1 LRLGVH
7 DLLDD
12 GEQVEGGAR
21 QPVDARDR
29 HHVAGG
35 EGLQHLQQFA
45 SVGPRAC
52 HLLAVNLGASRL
64 A

>member
-12 GEQVEGGAR
+12 GEQIEGAAR
-21 QPVDARDR
+21 EAVNPRHR

-35 EGLQHLQQFA
+35 KLTEHP
-45 SVGPRAC
+45 V
-52 HLLAVNLGASRL
+52 
-64 A
+64 